1 MKKFPLLIALAL
13 FMAAGCVNI
22 TYLGQKYKPTK
33 HVTFYYSWSLV
44 PTDKYTVIGKVVE
57 VADEDAWS
65 SEIHNDLIEKAK
77 SVGADAVVIDS
88 MHRKI
93 AGRVVNY
100 SNPWVDYDDWN
111 CQNYWGGPFYYN
123 SPMSYWGT
131 SGVNVYYN
139 YNTIIKAKFLKLE
152 SYFKDHPERKGQV
165 E

>member
-1 MKKFPLLIALAL
+1 MKKISVMIVMVMLL
-13 FMAAGCVNI
+13 AAGCVNI
-22 TYLGQKYKPTK
+22 TYLGQKYQPTK
-33 HVTFYYSWSLV
+33 KVTFYYSWSIV
-44 PTDKYTVIGKVVE
+44 PTDRYTVIGKAIE

-65 SEIHNDLIEKAK
+65 SEIHDDLIEKAE

-93 AGRVVNY
+93 SGRVVNY
-100 SNPWVDYDDWN
+100 SNPWVDYYDWN
-111 CQNYWGGPFYYN
+111 CNNYWGGPFYYN

-139 YNTIIKAKFLKLE
+139 YDTVIVAKFLKNKTFFE
-152 SYFKDHPERKGQV
+152 KHPEVKPT